1 MQKKSLLTG
10 TYLYIWSVQQ
20 TTCLCLAPTKR
31 AMPKARA
38 ATAVQLD
45 TKEGTVLELPAVEIK
60 LNQSPKMVVITK
72 YYTDNKK
79 AETKQG

>member
-38 ATAVQLD
+38 AIAVQLD

-79 AETKQG
+79 AETM

>member
-38 ATAVQLD
+38 ATAVYLD
-45 TKEGTVLELPAVEIK
+45 TRKGTVLELPAVEIR
-60 LNQSPKMVVITK
+60 LTK
-72 YYTDNKK
+72 VQRWLPSQNTTQTIIK
-79 AETKQG
+79 

>member
-38 ATAVQLD
+38 ATAV
-45 TKEGTVLELPAVEIK
+45 
-60 LNQSPKMVVITK
+60 
-72 YYTDNKK
+72 
-79 AETKQG
+79 

>member
-38 ATAVQLD
+38 AIAVQLD

-79 AETKQG
+79 AETK

>member
-38 ATAVQLD
+38 AIAVQLD

-79 AETKQG
+79 AEKK